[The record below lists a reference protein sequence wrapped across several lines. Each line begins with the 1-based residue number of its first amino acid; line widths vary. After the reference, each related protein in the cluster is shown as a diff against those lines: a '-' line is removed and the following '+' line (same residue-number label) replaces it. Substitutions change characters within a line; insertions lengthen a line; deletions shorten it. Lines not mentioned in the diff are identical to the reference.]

1 MSEITKPALPPRRP
15 SPMPAE
21 GNVVV
26 DSPLEHPPQSLAG
39 TQPRLPPRKSAAELP
54 PILIHHPNESLPAN
68 IPMSSN
74 LDMGPPTAITV
85 TPATPSTPV
94 YDTPP
99 PTNGVAQKDYR
110 ASFTTP
116 GGFHR
121 EEQSNATPVETVKEA
136 ISAQVEAAKPYVTEA
151 TQMGKQFEWGLI
163 TAALVFLAW
172 LQVSLLWIALFGAMS
187 VLWINSHPESRRVE
201 APADS
206 GRYGPSGLTK
216 DREAVT
222 WV

>member
-1 MSEITKPALPPRRP
+1 
-15 SPMPAE
+15 
-21 GNVVV
+21 
-26 DSPLEHPPQSLAG
+26 
-39 TQPRLPPRKSAAELP
+39 
-54 PILIHHPNESLPAN
+54 
-68 IPMSSN
+68 MSSN

-110 ASFTTP
+110 ASFITP
-116 GGFHR
+116 GGFQQEAR
-121 EEQSNATPVETVKEA
+121 STATPVETVKEA
-136 ISAQVEAAKPYVTEA
+136 ISAQVEAAKPYVAEA
-151 TQMGKQFEWGLI
+151 AHMGKQFEWGLI

-172 LQVSLLWIALFGAMS
+172 LQVSLLWIVLLGAMS
-187 VLWINSHPESRRVE
+187 VLWMNSHPESRRVE
-201 APADS
+201 GSGYS